1 MNNLQSIPV
10 LAVFIFNAFCLSGQ
24 TTIVITNADLQGGET
39 YQWTADNTYL
49 LDGLVYLE
57 KGSVLNIEAGTVI
70 RGMETPSDES
80 HVFSALIIN
89 KEATINAIGDVCNP
103 IIFTSENDDFEE
115 QQQAGRWG
123 GLVLLGRAPIV
134 TNEGAETNE
143 ILALNTVNNQAIY
156 GEDFPGDNS
165 GVLQYVSIRYAGDLR
180 REAFLPGL
188 ILAGVGNGT
197 QIDHVEVFASGSVG
211 IGVRGGMV
219 NTKYIS
225 SVFNAFASFQY
236 SEGYQ
241 GFGQFHFSIDLP
253 QPASQ
258 GVLHSGIDPDGVAL
272 TRPTIYNATFL
283 GAGIDNASNEQFNTA
298 AISFTERSAGIY
310 ANSVIADF
318 AGFGLFIRDVGESD
332 QDSYAQ
338 LLADNLQL
346 NSNLWGQ
353 VRSINTGNPALAD
366 LVLVDPDGDQG
377 IGPVVNHLTANNNN
391 IQASMDG
398 LLMNISRTPG
408 GQLDPRPISLSTPF
422 QTTEPTLADP
432 FFTAAPYRGAF
443 NEDLWLLGWT
453 ALDFYDYLPD
463 CDLDLSVNATEFL
476 CFGEETGSIELE
488 ITGNVSE
495 LVIDWN
501 VDAFDG
507 NAQLTGLAPGTYSVT
522 VTNAECCEQQA
533 EITIATAA
541 SELTMD
547 CTNTQ
552 NASNPG
558 EANGSITIS
567 TAGGS
572 APSTLVL
579 SKPDGTQENFSFGD
593 GNTLPLPNLL
603 AGDYNALVTDDLG
616 CTVDCDFTIGNDS
629 PCFIIQDADLVA
641 GGNYTWTADN
651 CYIIDGLV
659 FLESTGSL
667 TIEPG
672 TVIQA
677 RTNPSNGQST
687 SALIIAKG
695 ANIDAQ
701 GTEANPIIFTAETAD
716 DVSPNDLTAADK
728 GLWGGLAILGD
739 APIANPASDTG
750 ERFWDVLDEIAG
762 AGQYGGDGTQNVTRT
777 LSYVSIR
784 HAGAAILPNQV
795 FPALTFAAVRES
807 AQLDHLEVFAAA
819 DRGFAFYGGLAQ
831 LAYASATFCEGPA
844 FSWQDGYNGKGQF
857 WFALSDPGSTNLI
870 ADHRGY
876 INGAA
881 QDTVVSAPEIY
892 NATFIGGGGT
902 GNTTAVAM
910 RFSESSAGV
919 YGNSIFTHFNGNAL
933 EVEDIAGDGNDSESL
948 MAAEVDFFL
957 RNNLFWGFGAG
968 DEVGV
973 QDGFLSAST
982 GAGDPNAGFLV
993 DHLIKHRNKAAD
1005 PRLISIT
1012 NLPNGQLDPRPE
1024 ECAAFFTRTVFPDSV
1039 FFDTAVYYK
1048 GAFGKEK
1055 SLWLQEWTALD
1066 EKGFIQDPLQPVDF
1080 QTCLMTLDSGV
1091 FFLTEFLSDM
1101 ISSADIEKE
1110 KAKHRE
1116 YANLIEECNCGEN
1129 GVARLMLWETK
1140 TLTNVTNGRSGV
1152 EDSTIIDTSA
1162 LRAIFQLGLIPVIEQ
1177 QPRNYCGTVS
1187 NTDSGFKDSIAI
1199 AILDSGIDL
1208 SHDELNSYLWT
1219 NYEEF
1224 MGDQGEDDDENC
1236 LVDDIRSF
1244 NFIANNGVVF
1254 DLDQHGTHLAGIV
1267 TAAYPV
1273 DIKPQLMNLKVFE
1286 KGGTTSNSR
1295 GSVFDLICGIHYAI
1309 NEEAQVINLSIG
1321 YWAPE
1326 ASIPLYNAIK
1336 RALDKNITVIVSTG
1350 NDGLNVD
1357 KRRIQPGQNLEI
1369 SEEELIYEDR
1379 WPVVYKVIG
1388 STNPDFENLTNLIGV
1403 SSSVIGSGNQ
1413 SFEFPDYSNF
1423 GKLTMDLS
1431 TDGVFHSTVPSNSF
1445 MTFQGTSMATAYLS
1459 RWISIAKGYRPDI
1472 SNSSILNCLKDSSVI
1487 QDLPSSSRLGIGVR
1501 RFNELAFMECLGVV
1515 DSITGYDKSLP
1526 KGDLTTRPTFNVQVT
1541 DELKVRFGDGSKS
1554 FQQIGIVV
1562 KDKNGNKVYELYC
1575 QGNLIVWNTV
1585 LADGTELP
1593 PAMYWLETYVNGGLV
1608 ENPGLRNFIKFN

>member
-10 LAVFIFNAFCLSGQ
+10 LAVFILNAFCLSGQ
-24 TTIVITNADLQGGET
+24 TTVVVTDADLQGGET

-70 RGMETPSDES
+70 RGLETPSDETQ
-80 HVFSALIIN
+80 VFSALIIN
-89 KEATINAIGDVCNP
+89 KEASINAIGEVCNP
-103 IIFTSENDDFEE
+103 IIFTSENDDFVE

-123 GLVLLGRAPIV
+123 GLVLLGRAPIR
-134 TNEGAETNE
+134 TNDGAETNE
-143 ILALNTVNNQAIY
+143 ISALNTENNQAVY

-165 GVLQYVSIRYAGDLR
+165 GVLRYVSIRYAGDLR

-188 ILAGVGNGT
+188 ILAGVGNAT
-197 QIDHVEVFASGSVG
+197 QIEFVEVFASGSVG
-211 IGVRGGMV
+211 IGVRGGTV

-225 SVFNAFASFQY
+225 SVFNSFASFQY

-241 GFGQFHFSIDLP
+241 GFGQFHFSLDLP

-258 GVLHSGIDPDGVAL
+258 GVLHSGIDPEGVAL
-272 TRPTIYNATFL
+272 TRPIIYNGTFL
-283 GAGIDNASNEQFNTA
+283 GAGINNGSNEQSSTA
-298 AISFTERSAGIY
+298 AISFTERSAGTY

-318 AGFGLFIRDVGESD
+318 SGFGLFIRDIGESD

-346 NSNLWGQ
+346 SSNLWGQ
-353 VRSINTGNPALAD
+353 VRSVNTGNPALAN
-366 LVLVDPDGDQG
+366 LVLADPEGDQG

-391 IQASMDG
+391 IEASMDG

-408 GQLDPRPISLSTPF
+408 GQLDPRPIALGAPF
-422 QTTEPTLADP
+422 QTTEPTLDDP

-453 ALDFYDYLPD
+453 ALDFYDYLPE
-463 CDLDLSVNATEFL
+463 CDLELSVNATEFL
-476 CFGEETGSIELE
+476 CFGEETGSIALE

-501 VDAFDG
+501 IDAFDG
-507 NAQLTGLAPGTYSVT
+507 NAQLTDLAPGTYSVT
-522 VTNAECCEQQA
+522 VTNAECCEQQT
-533 EITIATAA
+533 EITIASAA

-593 GNTLPLPNLL
+593 GNALPLPNLL

-677 RTNPSNGQST
+677 RTNPTTGQNT
-687 SALIIAKG
+687 SALVIAKG

-728 GLWGGLAILGD
+728 GRWGGLAILGD
-739 APIANPASDTG
+739 APIANPDSDTG

-784 HAGAAILPNQV
+784 HAGAAILPNQL
-795 FPALTFAAVRES
+795 FPALTLAAVKET
-807 AQLDHLEVFAAA
+807 AQLDHLEVFASG

-881 QDTVVSAPEIY
+881 QDTVISAPEIY

-902 GNTTAVAM
+902 GNSTAVAM

-948 MAAEVDFFL
+948 MTAEENFFL
-957 RNNLFWGFGAG
+957 RNNLFWGFGAT
-968 DEVGV
+968 DTIRVGEGLLAASAGAS
-973 QDGFLSAST
+973 DPKAEFLK
-982 GAGDPNAGFLV
+982 
-993 DHLIKHRNKAAD
+993 DHLLKFRNKATD
-1005 PRLISIT
+1005 PKLHSIS
-1012 NLPNGQLDPRPE
+1012 NMANGNLDPRPDD
-1024 ECAAFFTRTVFPDSV
+1024 CAAFYDNSLYPDDA
-1039 FFDTAVYYK
+1039 FFAKVGFK
-1048 GAFGKEK
+1048 GAFEAKDQLLWIKDWTTLAQKGYLPN
-1055 SLWLQEWTALD
+1055 SLTSINPDHCTISLSTGDIFIHESPEGTPIDRVREFHLELD
-1066 EKGFIQDPLQPVDF
+1066 AFAD
-1080 QTCLMTLDSGV
+1080 QTDRCHCGDEEYPR
-1091 FFLTEFLSDM
+1091 LT
-1101 ISSADIEKE
+1101 
-1110 KAKHRE
+1110 
-1116 YANLIEECNCGEN
+1116 
-1129 GVARLMLWETK
+1129 LWEAK
-1140 TLTNVTNGRSGV
+1140 MPTNVTNNRSGA
-1152 EDSTIIDTSA
+1152 EDSSIIDTSGLKIFFDPRDAIVPDTIEFVYCDA
-1162 LRAIFQLGLIPVIEQ
+1162 LPAKD
-1177 QPRNYCGTVS
+1177 S
-1187 NTDSGFKDSIAI
+1187 TDSVKVALI
-1199 AILDSGIDL
+1199 DSGIDFRHSQL
-1208 SHDELNSYLWT
+1208 SSYKWI
-1219 NYEEF
+1219 NRNEADGQ
-1224 MGDQGEDDDENC
+1224 MGVDDDLNC
-1236 LVDDIRSF
+1236 YIDDVDALDFVNEGTTVID
-1244 NFIANNGVVF
+1244 F
-1254 DLDQHGTHLAGIV
+1254 DEHGTHLAGII
-1267 TAAYPV
+1267 TGGYPPS
-1273 DIKPQLMNLKVFE
+1273 ILPQLMNLKVYQGQAAPSR
-1286 KGGTTSNSR
+1286 GGT
-1295 GSVFDLICGIHYAI
+1295 VFDLICAIHYAVD
-1309 NEEAQVINLSIG
+1309 NGATVINLSLG
-1321 YWAPE
+1321 YWAEDP
-1326 ASIPLYNAIK
+1326 SIPLFNALQ
-1336 RALDKNITVIVSTG
+1336 RAANSGIPVIVSMG
-1350 NDGLNVD
+1350 NDGENVD
-1357 KRRIQPGQNLEI
+1357 ESRKRVYTKKGGI
-1369 SEEELIYEDR
+1369 EETVFEYR
-1379 WPVVYKVIG
+1379 WPVQYKLLPSRDTKYSLLG
-1388 STNPDFENLTNLIGV
+1388 NLI
-1403 SSSVIGSGNQ
+1403 SVGSLNNAEDDYA
-1413 SFEFPDYSNF
+1413 SYSNY
-1423 GKLTMDLS
+1423 GEESLDVS
-1431 TDGVFHSTVPSNSF
+1431 TIGAFYSTTPIDTF
-1445 MTFQGTSMATAYLS
+1445 KAFQGTSMSTAAITQLVSVVRSINSATTILDIQECLSQSIVDIPSVRVNGAISTKRLDFDAAY
-1459 RWISIAKGYRPDI
+1459 A
-1472 SNSSILNCLKDSSVI
+1472 C
-1487 QDLPSSSRLGIGVR
+1487 LGITKAQRGIIPISVPPASDVR
-1501 RFNELAFMECLGVV
+1501 AKHGKDV
-1515 DSITGYDKSLP
+1515 DD
-1526 KGDLTTRPTFNVQVT
+1526 V
-1541 DELKVRFGDGSKS
+1541 LKVTIGSGEL
-1554 FQQIGIVV
+1554 F
-1562 KDKNGNKVYELYC
+1562 YEEVIMEIFKRTGGVDQLVHRIHC
-1575 QGNLIVWNTV
+1575 AGGVIVWNCR
-1585 LADGTELP
+1585 LKDGSILPNGQYFPVFRVNGVQLP
-1593 PAMYWLETYVNGGLV
+1593 PVIGNI
-1608 ENPGLRNFIKFN
+1608 IKR

>member
-10 LAVFIFNAFCLSGQ
+10 LAVFILNAFCLSGQ
-24 TTIVITNADLQGGET
+24 TTVVVTDADLQGGET

-70 RGMETPSDES
+70 RGLEIPSDETQ
-80 HVFSALIIN
+80 VFSALIIN
-89 KEATINAIGDVCNP
+89 KEASINAIGEVCNP
-103 IIFTSENDDFEE
+103 IIFTSENDDFVE

-123 GLVLLGRAPIV
+123 GLVLLGRAPIR
-134 TNEGAETNE
+134 TNDGAETNE
-143 ILALNTVNNQAIY
+143 ISVLNTENNQAVY

-165 GVLQYVSIRYAGDLR
+165 GVLRYVSIRYAGDLR
-180 REAFLPGL
+180 REAFLPGF
-188 ILAGVGNGT
+188 ILAGVGNAT
-197 QIDHVEVFASGSVG
+197 QIEYVEVFASGSVG
-211 IGVRGGMV
+211 IGVRGGTV

-225 SVFNAFASFQY
+225 SVFNSFASFQY

-241 GFGQFHFSIDLP
+241 GFGQFHFSLDLP

-258 GVLHSGIDPDGVAL
+258 GVLHSGIDPEGVAL
-272 TRPTIYNATFL
+272 TRPIIYNGTFL
-283 GAGIDNASNEQFNTA
+283 GAGINNGSNEQSSTA
-298 AISFTERSAGIY
+298 AISFTERSAGTY

-318 AGFGLFIRDVGESD
+318 SGFGLFIRDIGESD

-346 NSNLWGQ
+346 SSNLWGQ
-353 VRSINTGNPALAD
+353 VRSINTGNPALAN
-366 LVLVDPDGDQG
+366 LVLADPEGDQG

-391 IQASMDG
+391 IEASMDG

-408 GQLDPRPISLSTPF
+408 GQLDPRPIALGAPF
-422 QTTEPTLADP
+422 QTTEPTLDDP

-453 ALDFYDYLPD
+453 ALDFYDYLPE
-463 CDLDLSVNATEFL
+463 CDLELSVNATEFL
-476 CFGEETGSIELE
+476 CFGEETGSIALE

-501 VDAFDG
+501 IDAFDG
-507 NAQLTGLAPGTYSVT
+507 NPQLTDLAPGTYSVT
-522 VTNAECCEQQA
+522 VTNAECCEQQT
-533 EITIATAA
+533 EITIASAA

-593 GNTLPLPNLL
+593 GNILPLSNLL

-672 TVIQA
+672 TIIQA
-677 RTNPSNGQST
+677 RTNPTTGQNT
-687 SALIIAKG
+687 SALVIAKG

-728 GLWGGLAILGD
+728 GRWGGLAILGD
-739 APIANPASDTG
+739 APIANPSSDTG

-784 HAGAAILPNQV
+784 HAGAAILPNQL
-795 FPALTFAAVRES
+795 FPALTLAAVKET
-807 AQLDHLEVFAAA
+807 AQLDHLEVFASG

-881 QDTVVSAPEIY
+881 QDTVISAPEIY

-948 MAAEVDFFL
+948 MTAEENFFL
-957 RNNLFWGFGAG
+957 QNNLFWGFGAT
-968 DEVGV
+968 DTIRVGE
-973 QDGFLSAST
+973 GLLAASA
-982 GAGDPNAGFLV
+982 GASDPNATFLV
-993 DHLIKHRNKAAD
+993 QHLLRNRNKAVN
-1005 PRLISIT
+1005 PRLQNIT

-1024 ECAAFFTRTVFPDSV
+1024 DCSAFNSMSKYPEDS
-1039 FFDTAVYYK
+1039 FFQRVDYK
-1048 GAFGKEK
+1048 GAFISAGN
-1055 SLWLQEWTALD
+1055 SFWANQWTAIG
-1066 EKGFIQDPLQPVDF
+1066 EKGYYPATFDI
-1080 QTCLMTLDSGV
+1080 LDSTSCILSLAPGDAFISESPESMLADEV
-1091 FFLTEFLSDM
+1091 EKKYDEYNDFAQLKDDCKCGTDSIPRLT
-1101 ISSADIEKE
+1101 
-1110 KAKHRE
+1110 
-1116 YANLIEECNCGEN
+1116 
-1129 GVARLMLWETK
+1129 LWEALLPTE
-1140 TLTNVTNGRSGV
+1140 VTNTRGGGQ
-1152 EDSTIIDTSA
+1152 DSAIIDTSG
-1162 LRAIFQLGLIPVIEQ
+1162 LKVIFDLNDPKVETPGELIICSSIPVEE
-1177 QPRNYCGTVS
+1177 PNG
-1187 NTDSGFKDSIAI
+1187 SIRI
-1199 AILDSGIDL
+1199 AVIDSGIELRHSDL
-1208 SHDELNSYLWT
+1208 SEFGWHNSQESEGS
-1219 NYEEF
+1219 N
-1224 MGDQGEDDDENC
+1224 DIDDDDNC
-1236 LVDDIRSF
+1236 YIDDI
-1244 NFIANNGVVF
+1244 NGVDFLGDSVRIV
-1254 DLDQHGTHLAGIV
+1254 DKDGHGTHLSGII
-1267 TAAYPV
+1267 TREYPPNLQ
-1273 DIKPQLMNLKVFE
+1273 PQLMNLKIYE
-1286 KGGTTSNSR
+1286 KGDSSRSQGT
-1295 GSVFDLICGIHYAI
+1295 VFDLVCAIRYAI
-1309 NEEAQVINLSIG
+1309 EKNAEAINLSIG
-1321 YWAPE
+1321 YWSAEP
-1326 ASIPLYNAIK
+1326 SIPLY
-1336 RALDKNITVIVSTG
+1336 RALKKTEELGIPVIISMG
-1350 NDGLNVD
+1350 NDSTNIDESRL
-1357 KRRIQPGQNLEI
+1357 K
-1369 SEEELIYEDR
+1369 ELIPRVGAPDSLVYEYR
-1379 WPVVYKVIG
+1379 WPVQYKVFGIQD
-1388 STNPDFENLTNLIGV
+1388 TLFPNLENLI
-1403 SSSVIGSGNQ
+1403 SVGSINESGDD
-1413 SFEFPDYSNF
+1413 FAAYSNF
-1423 GKLTMDLS
+1423 GTS
-1431 TDGVFHSTVPSNSF
+1431 TLDITTTGAFYSSF
-1445 MTFQGTSMATAYLS
+1445 PVDTFEAFEGTSMSAAA
-1459 RWISIAKGYRPDI
+1459 ISQLVSVAKGVDQNLSVSNI
-1472 SNSSILNCLKDSSVI
+1472 KSCLSQSITMGNSSRIGSAN
-1487 QDLPSSSRLGIGVR
+1487 LPVKRVDPVAFYQCVGISDAQRGIIPMAEPPDDDVR
-1501 RFNELAFMECLGVV
+1501 PIHKKQIDDVLE
-1515 DSITGYDKSLP
+1515 
-1526 KGDLTTRPTFNVQVT
+1526 
-1541 DELKVRFGDGSKS
+1541 VRIGDGTK
-1554 FQQIGIVV
+1554 FYERIEMKV
-1562 KDKNGNKVYELYC
+1562 KRVTGGTNKVVYTLRC
-1575 QGNLIVWNTV
+1575 AGGKIVWNCR
-1585 LADGTELP
+1585 LKDGTELP
-1593 PAMYWLETYVNGGLV
+1593 NGQYFLEITVNGKPLPSVVGNIV
-1608 ENPGLRNFIKFN
+1608 KQ